1 MEHKRQ
7 RVQFGWLDLKKRR
20 NGPEVWV
27 LRYRETLADGSK
39 RVPSLIVGSIEKY
52 PTESRART
60 ASMSLLLSINQEKP
74 EGVPVPF
81 GAVIERYL
89 AQEIP
94 ERNSTASRYR
104 SWLKNYIK
112 PKWAECSL
120 DQIKPLAVED
130 WLKRLSLAPK
140 SKSHLKN
147 LMRVLFNAAMR
158 WELISYQ
165 LNPMSLVRVK
175 DGSKRKRE
183 PKILSAEEFRQMLE
197 HILEPF
203 RTMCIVAMCMGLRV
217 SEVLGLKWCDIDW
230 EGMRVGIRQS
240 YVYGIPGAV
249 KTPASQRWMPLDRSL
264 AEELRQHQLRSAS
277 PVMPEGWIF
286 ANPATGK
293 PYWPGRIQENWL
305 VPAAEKV
312 GLGRIGWHTFRHSH
326 SSLLHALGVDLKVQQ
341 ELLRHADIRTTMN
354 IYTHAVP
361 AALRE
366 ANSKVVN
373 LVFPAQV
380 ACELNAPLSS
390 LANLQLTVRK
400 GNIGRGG
407 GDRTHDL
414 RLKRPLLYH

>member
-1 MEHKRQ
+1 MEYKRQ

-27 LRYRETLADGSK
+27 LRYRETLTDGSK
-39 RVPSLIVGSIEKY
+39 RVPSVIVGSILKY

-60 ASMSLLLSINQEKP
+60 ASMSLLLSINQGKT

-89 AQEIP
+89 AQELP
-94 ERNSTASRYR
+94 ERNSTASRYQ

-140 SKSHLKN
+140 GKSHLKN

-158 WELISYQ
+158 WELTPYQ

-183 PKILSAEEFRQMLE
+183 PRALSAEEFQRMLE
-197 HILEPF
+197 HVPEPF
-203 RTMCIVAMCMGLRV
+203 RTMCIVAMCMGPRV

-230 EGMRVGIRQS
+230 EGKRMGIRQS
-240 YVYGIPGAV
+240 YVYGLPGAV

-264 AEELRQHQLRSAS
+264 AEKLRQHQLRYAS
-277 PVMPEGWIF
+277 PVNTEGWVF
-286 ANPATGK
+286 ANPDTGK

-341 ELLRHADIRTTMN
+341 ELLRHADIWTTMN

-366 ANSKVVN
+366 ANSKVVR
-373 LVFPAQV
+373 LVLSAQV
-380 ACELNAPLSS
+380 
-390 LANLQLTVRK
+390 T
-400 GNIGRGG
+400 
-407 GDRTHDL
+407 
-414 RLKRPLLYH
+414 

>member
-39 RVPSLIVGSIEKY
+39 RVPSLIVGSIEEY
-52 PTESRART
+52 PTESKART
-60 ASMSLLLSINQEKP
+60 ASMSLLLSINRDKP

-89 AQEIP
+89 AQELP
-94 ERNSTASRYR
+94 ERNSTASRYQ

-112 PKWAECSL
+112 PKWGEFPV

-130 WLKRLSLAPK
+130 WLKKLCLAPK

-147 LMRVLFNAAMR
+147 LMHILFNAAMR

-175 DGSKRKRE
+175 DGSKRTRE
-183 PKILSAEEFRQMLE
+183 PKALTVDEFQRISE
-197 HILEPF
+197 HIPEPF

-217 SEVLGLKWCDIDW
+217 SEVIGLKWRDIDW
-230 EGMRVGIRQS
+230 EGMRLGIRQS
-240 YVYGIPGAV
+240 YVYGRCGAV

-264 AEELRQHQLRSAS
+264 AEKLRQHQLKFVS
-277 PVMPEGWIF
+277 PRNKEGWVF
-286 ANPATGK
+286 ANPDTGK
-293 PYWPGRIQENWL
+293 PFWPNKIQEIWL
-305 VPAAEKV
+305 VPAAEKA

-341 ELLRHADIRTTMN
+341 ELLRHADVRTTMN

-361 AALRE
+361 AALRK
-366 ANSKVVN
+366 ANSKVVR
-373 LVFPAQV
+373 LVLPAQV
-380 ACELNAPLSS
+380 A
-390 LANLQLTVRK
+390 
-400 GNIGRGG
+400 
-407 GDRTHDL
+407 
-414 RLKRPLLYH
+414 